1 MAFITRLKDFAG
13 LRKKSG
19 VPNGYQSTVWVNMD
33 SQLSFQDRKRLDDLL
48 TRIKEDSKHMIGY
61 PGTRLIDFSEL
72 YPFMDYCLNNIGDP
86 FLPSGY
92 RLNTH
97 HFECEVIAWFK
108 KILRAPDEGIWGY
121 VTAGG
126 TEGNMY
132 GVYLARELLPD
143 GIVYYSEST
152 HYSVSKI
159 LRMINARSIMIKSR
173 PDGEIDYE
181 DLAATLS
188 IHRDVPPIIFANI
201 GTTMHGAIDDL
212 GKIREILQERAI
224 NRYYIHADAA
234 LGGMILP
241 FVEKPQPFGFDAQI
255 DSISISGH
263 KMPGIPMPCGVVL
276 AKQSHVHRVSRSV
289 EYIGTADTTVTGSR
303 NGLSPLFLWYEIKTL
318 GIAGFKDVI
327 ASCEEIADYAIERFT
342 KIGIKAW
349 RHRNSLTVVFPRQAE
364 DTLKKW
370 QVATQHQESHLI
382 AMPHVSRRDIDH
394 FVEEYA
400 KSIKNLPGM
409 RS

>member
-1 MAFITRLKDFAG
+1 MTSPLSSEDRQTLEDLFSRIQR
-13 LRKKSG
+13 
-19 VPNGYQSTVWVNMD
+19 D
-33 SQLSFQDRKRLDDLL
+33 SR
-48 TRIKEDSKHMIGY
+48 HMIGY
-61 PGTRLIDFSEL
+61 PGTRFTDFSEL
-72 YPFMDYCLNNIGDP
+72 YKFMDYCLNNIGDP
-86 FLPSGY
+86 YMASGY

-97 HFECEVIAWFK
+97 ALECEVISWYK
-108 KILRAPDEGIWGY
+108 KILRAKDDEAWGY
-121 VTAGG
+121 VTGGG

-132 GVYLARELLPD
+132 GVYLAREILPD

-212 GKIREILQERAI
+212 AKIHGILKDRAI
-224 NRYYIHADAA
+224 SRHYIHVDAA

-241 FVEKPQPFGFDAQI
+241 FVEEPQPFGFDAQI

-276 AKQSHVHRVSRSV
+276 ARQSHVHRVSRSV
-289 EYIGTADTTVTGSR
+289 EYIGTSDTTLAGSR
-303 NGLSPLFLWYEIKTL
+303 NGLTALFLWYEIKAL
-318 GIAGFKDVI
+318 GIDGFKNVI
-327 ASCEEIADYAIERFT
+327 ACCQKTADYAIARFAD
-342 KIGIKAW
+342 IGVHAW
-349 RHRNSLTVVFPRQAE
+349 RHRNSLTVVFPRQT
-364 DTLKKW
+364 DTVLRKW
-370 QVATQHQESHLI
+370 QIATQSQEAHLI
-382 AMPHVSRRDIDH
+382 TMPHVTHCDIDA
-394 FVEEYA
+394 FVIEYA
-400 KSIKNLPGM
+400 EHM
-409 RS
+409 RSETG

>member
-1 MAFITRLKDFAG
+1 M
-13 LRKKSG
+13 
-19 VPNGYQSTVWVNMD
+19 GYAAENAQESMK
-33 SQLSFQDRKRLDDLL
+33 QKLPLADRKRLDALL
-48 TRIKEDSKHMIGY
+48 AHLQADSRHMIGY

-72 YPFMDYCLNNIGDP
+72 YPFVDYCLNNIGDP
-86 FLPSGY
+86 YMESAY

-97 HFECEVIAWFK
+97 DLECEVISWYK
-108 KILRAPDEGIWGY
+108 KILRAEEDGTWGY
-121 VTAGG
+121 ITGGG

-173 PDGEIDYE
+173 ADGEIDYE

-188 IHRDVPPIIFANI
+188 IHRDAPPIIFCNI

-212 GKIREILQERAI
+212 GKIHGILGDRAI
-224 NRYYIHADAA
+224 ARYYIHADAA

-241 FVEKPQPFGFDAQI
+241 FVDHPQPFGFDARI

-276 AKQSHVHRVSRSV
+276 ARRAHVQRISRSV
-289 EYIGTADTTVTGSR
+289 EYIGSSDTTVTGSR
-303 NGLSPLFLWYEIKTL
+303 NGLTPLFLWYQIKIL
-318 GIAGFKDVI
+318 GIDGFRNIISD
-327 ASCEEIADYAIERFT
+327 CQQTADYAIKRFAA
-342 KIGIKAW
+342 IGVDAW
-349 RHRNSLTVVFPRQAE
+349 RHQNSLTVVFPRRAE
-364 DTLKKW
+364 TVLKKW
-370 QVATQHQESHLI
+370 QIAIQRHEAHLI
-382 AMPHVSRRDIDH
+382 TMPHVGRHDIDA
-394 FVEEYA
+394 FVAEYA
-400 KSIKNLPGM
+400 AGCAVPEYRGSRP
-409 RS
+409 